1 MSSFNE
7 NTLNHVTNKIIWKMM
22 DRVIIF
28 RNIEGKKIKN
38 LILSKQTNKEPRDLI
53 RPVDVL

>member
-1 MSSFNE
+1 
-7 NTLNHVTNKIIWKMM
+7 M

-28 RNIEGKKIKN
+28 RNIEGKKIEN
-38 LILSKQTNKEPRDLI
+38 LILSKRTNKEPRELI